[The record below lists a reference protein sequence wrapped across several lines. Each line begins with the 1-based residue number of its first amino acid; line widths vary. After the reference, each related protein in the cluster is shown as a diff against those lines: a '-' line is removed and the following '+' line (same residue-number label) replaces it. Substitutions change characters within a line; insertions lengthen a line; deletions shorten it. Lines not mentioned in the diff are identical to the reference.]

1 MYITDYVDN
10 TKYGQSS
17 VMDFA
22 GYLEKESLVQEQL
35 GDATSRQLSAYLDK
49 QNDSVRV
56 EGREYF
62 FNGRAVPSIVK
73 MLRRRSTPMS
83 KV

>member
-35 GDATSRQLSAYLDK
+35 GNATSRQLSAYLDL
-49 QNDSVRV
+49 SL
-56 EGREYF
+56 
-62 FNGRAVPSIVK
+62 IHI
-73 MLRRRSTPMS
+73 
-83 KV
+83 

>member
-35 GDATSRQLSAYLDK
+35 GDATSRQFYEYMDK
-49 QNDSVRV
+49 QNDTVSVDGS
-56 EGREYF
+56 E
-62 FNGRAVPSIVK
+62 
-73 MLRRRSTPMS
+73 
-83 KV
+83 

>member
-35 GDATSRQLSAYLDK
+35 GTLLPGSCLHIWINKTIRFVSRVANIFSTG
-49 QNDSVRV
+49 V
-56 EGREYF
+56 
-62 FNGRAVPSIVK
+62 AVPSIVK

>member
-22 GYLEKESLVQEQL
+22 GYLWCVLQFVSGGSGLAEI
-35 GDATSRQLSAYLDK
+35 GWR
-49 QNDSVRV
+49 
-56 EGREYF
+56 F
-62 FNGRAVPSIVK
+62 
-73 MLRRRSTPMS
+73 
-83 KV
+83 

>member
-35 GDATSRQLSAYLDK
+35 GDATSRQLSA
-49 QNDSVRV
+49 
-56 EGREYF
+56 
-62 FNGRAVPSIVK
+62 
-73 MLRRRSTPMS
+73 
-83 KV
+83 

>member
-22 GYLEKESLVQEQL
+22 GYLEKESLVQEQP
-35 GDATSRQLSAYLDK
+35 GER
-49 QNDSVRV
+49 
-56 EGREYF
+56 YF
-62 FNGRAVPSIVK
+62 PAVVCISG
-73 MLRRRSTPMS
+73 
-83 KV
+83 